1 MKQEQQAGA
10 QHRGAA
16 APGANTFRNV
26 REVEANARTRME
38 KVLGELQQEMAHI
51 RTGRASI
58 SLLDSVRVDYY
69 GSPVPLN
76 QVAQLH
82 VPEPAMITVQPW
94 DTSMIGVIEKAIR
107 NADLGLNPSNDGK
120 IVRVPIPPLTEE
132 RRRDLAKKLSHIAE
146 ERRVGLR
153 NIRREANEQL
163 KKMLKDK
170 AISEDDERQALDA
183 IQKLTDSQITKIDQ
197 AAKAK
202 EKEILEFK

>member
-1 MKQEQQAGA
+1 MKQEHQ
-10 QHRGAA
+10 A
-16 APGANTFRNV
+16 APASTFKNV
-26 REVEANARTRME
+26 KEVEASARARME
-38 KVLGELQQEMAHI
+38 KVLTDLQNEMAHI

-94 DTSMIGVIEKAIR
+94 DASTIGPIEKAIR
-107 NADLGLNPSNDGK
+107 GADLGLNPSNDGK
-120 IVRVPIPPLTEE
+120 IVRVLIPPLTQE

-153 NIRREANEQL
+153 NIRRDANEQL

-170 AISEDDERQALDA
+170 LISEDDERQALDA
-183 IQKLTDSQITKIDQ
+183 IQKLTDAEIGKIDQ

>member
-1 MKQEQQAGA
+1 MKQEQQT
-10 QHRGAA
+10 
-16 APGANTFRNV
+16 APTSTFKNV
-26 REVEANARTRME
+26 KEVEANARTRME
-38 KVLGELQQEMAHI
+38 KVIADLTNEMSHI

-58 SLLDSVRVDYY
+58 SILDSVRVDYY

-94 DTSMIGVIEKAIR
+94 DTSQIGAIEKAIR

-120 IVRVPIPPLTEE
+120 IIRVPIPPLTQE
-132 RRRDLAKKLSHIAE
+132 RRRELAKKLSHIAE
-146 ERRVGLR
+146 ERRVALR
-153 NIRREANEQL
+153 NLRRDANEHL

-170 AISEDDERQALDA
+170 LISEDNERQALDS
-183 IQKLTDSQITKIDQ
+183 IQKLTDGEIGRIDQ

-202 EKEILEFK
+202 EKEILELK

>member
-1 MKQEQQAGA
+1 MKQEHQ
-10 QHRGAA
+10 A
-16 APGANTFRNV
+16 APVSTFKNIK
-26 REVEANARTRME
+26 EVEASARSRME
-38 KVLGELQQEMAHI
+38 KVLADLQNEMAHI

-58 SLLDSVRVDYY
+58 GLLDSVRVDYY

-94 DTSMIGVIEKAIR
+94 DTSTIGAIEKAIR
-107 NADLGLNPSNDGK
+107 SADLGLNPSNDGK
-120 IVRVPIPPLTEE
+120 IVRVPIPPLTQE

-153 NIRREANEQL
+153 NIRRDANEQL

-170 AISEDDERQALDA
+170 LISEDDERQALDA
-183 IQKLTDSQITKIDQ
+183 VQKLTDNEIGKIDQ

>member
-1 MKQEQQAGA
+1 MKTE
-10 QHRGAA
+10 HHA
-16 APGANTFRNV
+16 APSSGSSFKNV
-26 REVEANARTRME
+26 KEVEANARSRMD
-38 KVLGELQQEMAHI
+38 KVLADLQHEMGHI

-58 SLLDSVRVDYY
+58 ALLDSVRVDYY

-94 DTSMIGVIEKAIR
+94 DTSTIGVIEKAIR
-107 NADLGLNPSNDGK
+107 NSDLGLNPSNDGK
-120 IVRVPIPPLTEE
+120 IVRVPIPPLTQE
-132 RRRDLAKKLSHIAE
+132 RRRDLAKKLSHLAE
-146 ERRVGLR
+146 ERRIGMR
-153 NIRREANEQL
+153 NIRRDANEHL

-170 AISEDDERQALDA
+170 LISEDEERQALDA
-183 IQKLTDSQITKIDQ
+183 VQKLTDAQISKIDQ

>member
-1 MKQEQQAGA
+1 MKQEHQS
-10 QHRGAA
+10 AA
-16 APGANTFRNV
+16 NPTSTLKSV
-26 REVEANARTRME
+26 KDVEASARTRMD
-38 KVLGELQQEMAHI
+38 KVLADLQQEMAHI

-94 DTSMIGVIEKAIR
+94 DASTIRDIEKAIR
-107 NADLGLNPSNDGK
+107 SADLGLNPSNDGK
-120 IVRVPIPPLTEE
+120 IVRVPIPPLTQE

-146 ERRVGLR
+146 ERRVNLR
-153 NIRREANEQL
+153 NIRRDANEDL
-163 KKMLKDK
+163 KRMLKDK
-170 AISEDDERQALDA
+170 LISEDDERQALA
-183 IQKLTDSQITKIDQ
+183 SIQKLTDSQIAKVDQ

>member
-1 MKQEQQAGA
+1 MK
-10 QHRGAA
+10 
-16 APGANTFRNV
+16 
-26 REVEANARTRME
+26 EVEANARTRMD
-38 KVLGELQQEMAHI
+38 KVLSELQHEMAHI

-94 DTSMIGVIEKAIR
+94 DTSTIGAIEKAIR

-132 RRRDLAKKLSHIAE
+132 RRRDLRQKTESY
-146 ERRVGLR
+146 RRR
-153 NIRREANEQL
+153 APRRTCG
-163 KKMLKDK
+163 M
-170 AISEDDERQALDA
+170 S
-183 IQKLTDSQITKIDQ
+183 
-197 AAKAK
+197 AATPMSS
-202 EKEILEFK
+202 

>member
-1 MKQEQQAGA
+1 MKPE
-10 QHRGAA
+10 HHA
-16 APGANTFRNV
+16 APSGSSFKNV
-26 REVEANARTRME
+26 KEVEANARTRMD
-38 KVLGELQQEMAHI
+38 KVLTELQQEMAHI

-58 SLLDSVRVDYY
+58 GLLDSVRVDYY

-94 DTSMIGVIEKAIR
+94 DTSTIGAIEKAIR
-107 NADLGLNPSNDGK
+107 SADLGLNPSNDGK
-120 IVRVPIPPLTEE
+120 LVRVPIPPLTEE

-153 NIRREANEQL
+153 NIRRDANEQL

-170 AISEDDERQALDA
+170 QISEDEERQALDA
-183 IQKLTDSQITKIDQ
+183 IQKLTDGQISKIDQ

>member
-1 MKQEQQAGA
+1 
-10 QHRGAA
+10 
-16 APGANTFRNV
+16 
-26 REVEANARTRME
+26 
-38 KVLGELQQEMAHI
+38 
-51 RTGRASI
+51 
-58 SLLDSVRVDYY
+58 
-69 GSPVPLN
+69 
-76 QVAQLH
+76 
-82 VPEPAMITVQPW
+82 MITVQPW
-94 DTSMIGVIEKAIR
+94 DTSTMGAIEKAIR
-107 NADLGLNPSNDGK
+107 SADLGLNPSNDGK

-153 NIRREANEQL
+153 NVRREANEQL

-170 AISEDDERQALDA
+170 TISEDDERQALDA

>member
-1 MKQEQQAGA
+1 MKHEQQT
-10 QHRGAA
+10 AA
-16 APGANTFRNV
+16 APSSKFQNIK
-26 REVEANARTRME
+26 EVENDARGRMD
-38 KVLGELQQEMAHI
+38 KVVADLQHEMTTI

-58 SLLDSVRVDYY
+58 NLLDSVRVEAY
-69 GSPVPLN
+69 GAPTPLN

-94 DTSMIGVIEKAIR
+94 DTSMLGAIEKAIR
-107 NADLGLNPSNDGK
+107 SADLGLNPGNDGK

-132 RRRDLAKKLSHIAE
+132 RRRDLAKKLSHLTE
-146 ERRVGLR
+146 ERRVSLR
-153 NIRREANEQL
+153 NIRRDANEHL

-170 AISEDDERQALDA
+170 LISEDQERQSLDS
-183 IQKLTDSQITKIDQ
+183 IQKLTDSYISKVDQ

>member
-1 MKQEQQAGA
+1 MKQEHQTASGSS
-10 QHRGAA
+10 
-16 APGANTFRNV
+16 TFKNV
-26 REVEANARTRME
+26 KEVEANARTRME
-38 KVLGELQQEMAHI
+38 KVLADLQQEMAHI

-58 SLLDSVRVDYY
+58 SLLDNVRVDYY

-82 VPEPAMITVQPW
+82 VPEAAMITVQPW
-94 DTSMIGVIEKAIR
+94 DTSQIREIEKAIR

-132 RRRDLAKKLSHIAE
+132 RRRELAKKLSHLAE

-153 NIRREANEQL
+153 NIRRDANEDL

-170 AISEDDERQALDA
+170 SISEDDERQALA
-183 IQKLTDSQITKIDQ
+183 SIQKLTDSQIAKIDQ
-197 AAKAK
+197 IAKAK

>member
-1 MKQEQQAGA
+1 MKPDQQAGVA
-10 QHRGAA
+10 TS
-16 APGANTFRNV
+16 TFRNIK
-26 REVEANARTRME
+26 EVEANARTRMD
-38 KVLGELQQEMAHI
+38 KVLSELQQEMAHI
-51 RTGRASI
+51 RTGRATI
-58 SLLDSVRVDYY
+58 SLLDSVRVEYY

-94 DTSMIGVIEKAIR
+94 DTSMMGVIEKAIR

-120 IVRVPIPPLTEE
+120 IVRVPIPALTEE
-132 RRRDLAKKLSHIAE
+132 RRRELAKKLSHIAE

-153 NIRREANEQL
+153 NIRREANENL

-170 AISEDDERQALDA
+170 AISEDEERQALDA
-183 IQKLTDSQITKIDQ
+183 VQKLTDSQIAKIDQ
-197 AAKAK
+197 VAKAK

>member
-1 MKQEQQAGA
+1 M
-10 QHRGAA
+10 
-16 APGANTFRNV
+16 APASGQFKNV
-26 REVEANARTRME
+26 KDVEANARARMQ
-38 KVLGELQQEMAHI
+38 KVLSELQHEMAHI

-94 DTSMIGVIEKAIR
+94 DTSTIGQIEKAIR
-107 NADLGLNPSNDGK
+107 SSDLGLNPSNDGK

-153 NIRREANEQL
+153 NVRREANEQL

-170 AISEDDERQALDA
+170 LISEDEERQALDT
-183 IQKLTDSQITKIDQ
+183 IQKLTDSEIGKIDQ